1 MGYLFDKKDA
11 ILNIRLD
18 QESRM
23 RLDELS
29 SLSGISASSLARA
42 AINRLLDRT
51 YDDDGH
57 VINLE
62 AYNGSKEINPADG
75 YFPLKV
81 ICRYLDLLD
90 ADIRRMLRYGK
101 ARRVKVHNRLYVKL
115 GDVIRNGQSYNH
127 T

>member
-1 MGYLFDKKDA
+1 MGYLYDKKDA

-29 SLSGISASSLARA
+29 ALSGISASSLARA

-51 YDDDGH
+51 YDEDGH

-75 YFPLKV
+75 YFPLRV